1 MNILNSFASNYNYQS
16 YAELI
21 KPVWA
26 PPNYLFG
33 PVWSILYTI
42 ILITFGYVFYLY
54 YKRKIKF
61 NIILPFILNLFF
73 NFIFTPIQFG
83 LKNNLLGS
91 LDVILVWITLVWAMY
106 KIYKYKKNIVFA
118 NIPYLAW
125 VSFATILQITITF
138 LNLK

>member
-16 YAELI
+16 YTELI

-106 KIYKYKKNIVFA
+106 KIYKYKKNVVFA

-125 VSFATILQITITF
+125 VSFAAILQITITF